1 MTEELTLRHGRV
13 HRVHCIGVC
22 PALEV
27 TAVYPVLDTAGGEP
41 SAAVLRF
48 NEAYRAMAEGWLS
61 WAEGSLLERVT
72 AELEAGG
79 VGAVYRFTRRRATCE
94 MVACEMA
101 GREMAADDLARPTAS
116 LTVNRTVSLDG
127 WERGSARRVS
137 EDIWRWPDLT
147 LAVRGTRKMK
157 TGGKGQNT
165 L

>member
-1 MTEELTLRHGRV
+1 MTEELTLRHSRV

-94 MVACEMA
+94 MIACEMV
-101 GREMAADDLARPTAS
+101 ADDLARPTAS

-127 WERGSARRVS
+127 PGNSSVRRMSA
-137 EDIWRWPDLT
+137 DIWRWPGLT
-147 LAVRGTRKMK
+147 LAVRGTHRTK
-157 TGGKGQNT
+157 TGGKSQNMP
-165 L
+165 